1 MRRGLSGSALALML
15 ALTLALGGCSGGS
28 SGGTAAGPPS
38 GAAASP
44 DVSPTAA
51 ADGAVDCASLSREDL
66 ASYLV
71 YTQLIAQVRD
81 QSTVQALRD
90 HSFSDYT
97 PEKFAAILTELQVL
111 AGHPAAG
118 FGDPAD
124 SLAYYTKANDLLA
137 AILATSGDVPQAALD
152 EYSAAIGDVGASIS
166 KQLPIN
172 AAISQYCPST

>member
-1 MRRGLSGSALALML
+1 MRRILIGV
-15 ALTLALGGCSGGS
+15 ALTLTLGVATSGCSGES
-28 SGGTAAGPPS
+28 TGGTATPPASTAAGQP
-38 GAAASP
+38 GASP
-44 DVSPTAA
+44 TP
-51 ADGAVDCASLSREDL
+51 ADGGVDCASLSREDL

-71 YTQLIAQVRD
+71 YTQVLAQVRD

-97 PEKFAAILTELQVL
+97 PEKFAAILTELEVL
-111 AGHPAAG
+111 AGHPASG

-124 SLAYYTKANDLLA
+124 SLAYFTRAND
-137 AILATSGDVPQAALD
+137 ILAPLVASSGDVPQASLD
-152 EYSAAIGDVGASIS
+152 EYTAAIGDVGTAIS